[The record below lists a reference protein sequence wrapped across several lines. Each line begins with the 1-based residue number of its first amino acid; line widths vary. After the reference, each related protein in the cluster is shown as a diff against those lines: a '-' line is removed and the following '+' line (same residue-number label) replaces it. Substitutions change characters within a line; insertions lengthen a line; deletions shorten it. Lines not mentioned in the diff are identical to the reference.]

1 MGKDSMP
8 LDVDF
13 AVTDMLEVVSPKF
26 KRTSSVQEADDY
38 IATLESQYK
47 LNRVRGLQTLLVVT
61 GGGAGEEDSEEEEE
75 DTRGQRAGGG
85 GGSEDEGAGANNGGG
100 DEEEM
105 DVEEERDRFD
115 YQDEGGEEEEEVI
128 VHWKPQAAQPSPEDE
143 AFDAEFQ
150 KMLLGDRAVTVTQAR
165 QRQLDLSIPL
175 DLQAQDDNG
184 MPELVDRGGETK
196 VMFKLLT
203 KDKKDRAAAKA
214 FEVPIDTTIAHASF
228 ERSNAEATEKD
239 EVKRKVLGY
248 QAAVD
253 GGIVLNQYHQAYR
266 GGFRGRSGYSSS
278 GYQRR

>member
-1 MGKDSMP
+1 MP

-26 KRTSSVQEADDY
+26 KRTSSVEEADDY
-38 IATLESQYK
+38 VATLESQHK
-47 LNRVRGLQTLLVVT
+47 LNRVRGLQTLVVVT
-61 GGGAGEEDSEEEEE
+61 GDGAGEEDSEEEEE

-175 DLQAQDDNG
+175 DLQAQDDNS
-184 MPELVDRGGETK
+184 MPELVERGGETK

-266 GGFRGRSGYSSS
+266 GGFRGRSGYSSG

>member
-1 MGKDSMP
+1 MP

-85 GGSEDEGAGANNGGG
+85 GGSEDEGAGGNNGAG

-184 MPELVDRGGETK
+184 MPELVERGGETK

-266 GGFRGRSGYSSS
+266 GGFRGRSGYSSG